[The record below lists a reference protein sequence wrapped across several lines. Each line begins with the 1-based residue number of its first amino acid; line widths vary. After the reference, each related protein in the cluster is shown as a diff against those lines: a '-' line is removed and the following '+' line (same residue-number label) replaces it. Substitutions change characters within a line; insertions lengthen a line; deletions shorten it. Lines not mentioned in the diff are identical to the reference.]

1 MGLDPVIVEH
11 RLVSILREIEFLK
24 QNTTQSKVDFLDDEK
39 SIKSIAKT
47 IETITQFIIDI
58 ASHIIAQ
65 NKWGVPDSY
74 KHAIITLEKNKVIE
88 DSLSS
93 NLQDLIAMRN
103 IMVHR
108 YLDVDYEIIWES
120 VNRVISDAQ
129 TFVSVIKNFIKSI
142 HKKNEES

>member
-11 RLVSILREIEFLK
+11 RLVSILREVEFLK
-24 QNTTQSKVDFLDDEK
+24 QNATQSKVDFLEDEK
-39 SIKSIAKT
+39 SFKSIAKT

-65 NKWGVPDSY
+65 KQWGVPDSY
-74 KHAIITLEKNKVIE
+74 KHAIITLEKNKVLE
-88 DSLSS
+88 NSLSS
-93 NLQDLIAMRN
+93 NLQDLVAMRN

-120 VNRVISDAQ
+120 INKVIHDVQS
-129 TFVSVIKNFIKSI
+129 FVSAIKKFISSF
-142 HKKNEES
+142 NTE